1 MKSRLLTAALVS
13 VAPLALSPAAAHVE
27 GAAPAADSKPV
38 PKEQLLVPPA
48 NAEHFVIVSSAGK
61 HGDSWRWTM
70 ADGSTAIR
78 ESILLR
84 GLIYE
89 QDQVVQYDAAG
100 LPEKITIRGVTPQG
114 NAAETYVRAPDG
126 SATWTSQTD
135 KGSAAKAAH
144 ALYLPAG
151 GTVLGGDVGMKA
163 LLAAGAKGLDLL
175 PGGHGT
181 LEKGAELIF
190 DGPQGPKKAT
200 LYFLKG
206 ASLNPPTAWL
216 DDSGRLISNGGGFA
230 VLPAGYEGNLQKMI
244 TAQDAAIEKLAP
256 ASAKRLIKADAKRPI
271 LFRNVKIYDADKERF
286 LTGQNVVVS
295 GGKISMVGTALPK
308 LGGDTRVVDGTGKTL
323 VPGLWDSH
331 MHLGDDFTAL
341 SEVALGVT
349 SARNPG
355 GTPPALV
362 KSQAERR
369 RAGTLIAPEVF
380 ASTIVDGA
388 GPLAAQGSTT
398 VSSAEETIAAV
409 RKIKAD
415 GMTGVKFYTS
425 MKPEWIAPAAKV
437 AHEIGLHVHGHIPA
451 GMRTL
456 DAVNAGYDEITHI
469 YFATMQAM
477 PDDVVAKSNTT
488 LRMTG
493 PARYFKDVD
502 FTKEP
507 MKSTIARLAKDKI
520 AVDPTLVV
528 VEGVLLAEPGK
539 LSESWKGYEGTL
551 PPLTERGQKGG
562 PIPLP
567 DGTTRDDAR
576 ASVQHMKEYVAVL
589 RRAGVPIG
597 AGTDGAGPE
606 LIHELELYVEGGLTP
621 AEALATAT
629 IDAARNVHVADRTGS
644 IAVGKEADLVL
655 VDGDPEKNIGDL
667 RKVDAVV
674 TDGTWLDGDELR
686 REAGFSGKPK

>member
-1 MKSRLLTAALVS
+1 MKSRLLIAALVS
-13 VAPLALSPAAAHVE
+13 IAPLALSPAAAHGE
-27 GAAPAADSKPV
+27 ESGSATDSKPV

-48 NAEHFVIVSSAGK
+48 NAEHFVIVSTAGK
-61 HGDSWRWTM
+61 HGEAWRWTLP
-70 ADGSTAIR
+70 DGSIAVR
-78 ESILLR
+78 ESMLLR
-84 GLIYE
+84 GLIFE
-89 QDQVVQYDAAG
+89 RDQVTQYDASG
-100 LPEKITIRGVTPQG
+100 LPVKMVVRGVTPQG
-114 NAAETYVRAPDG
+114 NAAETYVRAADG

-135 KGSAAKAAH
+135 KGSSPNGAKAV
-144 ALYLPAG
+144 YLPTSA
-151 GTVLGGDVGMKA
+151 TILGGDVGVKA
-163 LLAAGAKGLDLL
+163 LIAAGNKGLDLL
-175 PGGHGT
+175 PGGHAIMEQG
-181 LEKGAELIF
+181 GELTI
-190 DGPQGPKKAT
+190 DGPQGPKRAR
-200 LYFLKG
+200 LFFLKG
-206 ASLNPPTAWL
+206 ASLGPQSLWV
-216 DDSGRLISNGGGFA
+216 DDNGQMLSNGG
-230 VLPAGYEGNLQKMI
+230 VLSIFPAGYEGNLQKMI
-244 TAQDAAIEKLAP
+244 TAQDAAIERLAP
-256 ASAKRLIKADAKRPI
+256 ASARRLIKADAKRPI
-271 LFRNVKIYDADKERF
+271 LFRNIKIYDADKERF
-286 LTGQNVVVS
+286 VKGQNVVVS
-295 GGKISMVGTALPK
+295 DGKITMVGTAMAKLPAN
-308 LGGDTRVVDGTGKTL
+308 TRVVDGKGKTL

-331 MHLGDDFTAL
+331 MHMGDDFTAL
-341 SEVALGVT
+341 GEVALGVT
-349 SARNPG
+349 SVRNPG
-355 GTPPALV
+355 GTPAVLV
-362 KSQAERR
+362 KSQDARR
-369 RAGTLIAPEVF
+369 RAGTLIAPEAF

-398 VSSAEETIAAV
+398 VSSAEKTIAAV

-437 AHEIGLHVHGHIPA
+437 AHELGLHVHGHIPA

-477 PDDVVAKSNTT
+477 PDDIVAKSNTT

-493 PARYFKDVD
+493 PGRYFKDVD

-528 VEGVLLAEPGK
+528 VEDVLLAEPGK
-539 LSESWKGYEGTL
+539 LSAAYKGYEGTL
-551 PPLTERGQKGG
+551 PPLTERAQKGG

-567 DGTTRDDAR
+567 EGTTREDAR
-576 ASVQHMKEYVAVL
+576 ASVKHMKEYVAVL
-589 RRAGVPIG
+589 RRAGVPIV

-606 LIHELELYVEGGLTP
+606 LVHELELYVEGGLTP

-686 REAGFSGKPK
+686 REAGFSGRPK